1 MTVLKKAQAVAD
13 VEQGTVLA
21 TVEIAAAPERVFEA
35 LVRSEDVTR
44 WWRSAEGY
52 NTTEWTAD
60 VRKGGRLHAAGTMPN
75 GSTQTI
81 DGEFTE
87 VEAPRKLGFTWRPS
101 WDPGHETHVVYM
113 LEAIDGGT
121 RLTLRHTG
129 FGDRADMCRNHGT
142 GWQRVVALLEA
153 DFRKS
158 APPVYHFLFR
168 LLPPRASFMMDMTAE
183 ERTLM
188 QLHSVY
194 WRGQLATGKVIAF
207 GPVADPAGGWG
218 VGIMRVDEALEANTL
233 TAGDLVI
240 LADKGFKYEVLPMP
254 NAVYA

>member
-1 MTVLKKAQAVAD
+1 MAALKRAQAVAD
-13 VEQGTVLA
+13 VEQGIVLA
-21 TVEIAAAPERVFEA
+21 TVEIAATPERVFEA

-44 WWRSAEGY
+44 WWQSAEGY
-52 NTTEWTAD
+52 KTTEWTAD
-60 VRKGGRLHAAGTMPN
+60 VRKGGLLHAGGTMPN
-75 GSTQTI
+75 GTTQTI

-87 VEAPRKLGFTWRPS
+87 VEAPHRLGFTWRPG
-101 WDPGHETHVVYM
+101 WDPGHETHVAYM

-129 FGDRADMCRNHGT
+129 FAGRADMCRNHGT

-158 APPVYHFLFR
+158 APPVYHFLFK
-168 LLPPRASFMMDMTAE
+168 LLPPRASFMMDMSAE

-188 QLHSVY
+188 GVHSVY
-194 WRGQLATGKVIAF
+194 WRGQLAAGKVIAF

-218 VGIMRVDEALEANTL
+218 VGLMRVDNTAEATVL
-233 TAGDLVI
+233 TENDPVI
-240 LADKGFKYEVLPMP
+240 LADKGFKYELLPMP

>member
-1 MTVLKKAQAVAD
+1 
-13 VEQGTVLA
+13 
-21 TVEIAAAPERVFEA
+21 
-35 LVRSEDVTR
+35 
-44 WWRSAEGY
+44 
-52 NTTEWTAD
+52 
-60 VRKGGRLHAAGTMPN
+60 
-75 GSTQTI
+75 
-81 DGEFTE
+81 
-87 VEAPRKLGFTWRPS
+87 
-101 WDPGHETHVVYM
+101 
-113 LEAIDGGT
+113 
-121 RLTLRHTG
+121 
-129 FGDRADMCRNHGT
+129 MCRNHGT

-218 VGIMRVDEALEANTL
+218 VGIMRVNEVVEANTL
-233 TAGDLVI
+233 TAGDPVI